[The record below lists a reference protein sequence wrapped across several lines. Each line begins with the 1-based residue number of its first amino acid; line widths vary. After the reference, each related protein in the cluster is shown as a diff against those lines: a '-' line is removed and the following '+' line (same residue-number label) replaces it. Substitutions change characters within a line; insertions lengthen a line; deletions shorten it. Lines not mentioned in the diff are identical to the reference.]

1 VDRVTQLTTVV
12 QQTLATMIKK
22 YCSHSGCKRLIDF
35 NKRYCDKHKPK
46 QQHVSKSSEFANDI
60 HSSSRWR
67 RTSRLY
73 REANPICEAC
83 LKASKEGDQS
93 HEKRAGML
101 NLATSVD
108 HIVPLF
114 AGGEP
119 YDWDNLQS
127 LCDYHHSL
135 KSQQEREQKK

>member
-1 VDRVTQLTTVV
+1 
-12 QQTLATMIKK
+12 MIAKK
-22 YCSHSGCKRLIDF
+22 YCSHSGCKRLIDL
-35 NKRYCDKHKPK
+35 NKRYCDKHKLK
-46 QQHVSKSSEFANDI
+46 DSHVSKTSEFANEI

-67 RTSRLY
+67 KTSLLY
-73 REANPICEAC
+73 REANPICEQC
-83 LKASKEGDQS
+83 LREAHHKADQRAD
-93 HEKRAGML
+93 KRAGERAGMM

-135 KSQQEREQKK
+135 KSQREREQKK

>member
-1 VDRVTQLTTVV
+1 MTV
-12 QQTLATMIKK
+12 KK
-22 YCSHSGCKRLIDF
+22 YCSHSGCKRLV
-35 NKRYCDKHKPK
+35 NLNERYCDRHKPK
-46 QQHVSKSSEFANDI
+46 QQHISKSSEFANEI

-67 RTSRLY
+67 KTSRLY

-83 LKASKEGDQS
+83 LKASKRAGQRAD
-93 HEKRAGML
+93 KRAGMM

-114 AGGEP
+114 AGGDP
-119 YDWDNLQS
+119 YDWNNLQS

-135 KSQQEREQKK
+135 KSQAEREQKK

>member
-1 VDRVTQLTTVV
+1 MTV
-12 QQTLATMIKK
+12 KK
-22 YCSHSGCKRLIDF
+22 YCAFGGCKRLV
-35 NKRYCDKHKPK
+35 NLNERYCSKHKPK
-46 QQHVSKSSEFANDI
+46 DSHTSKSSDYANEI

-67 RTSRLY
+67 RTSLLY
-73 REANPICEAC
+73 REANPICEQC
-83 LKASKEGDQS
+83 LCEASKE
-93 HEKRAGML
+93 AGMI

-119 YDWDNLQS
+119 YSWDNLQS

-135 KSQQEREQKK
+135 KSQREREQKNKPYRLFN

>member
-1 VDRVTQLTTVV
+1 
-12 QQTLATMIKK
+12 MIKK
-22 YCSHSGCKRLIDF
+22 YCAFGGCKRLV
-35 NKRYCDKHKPK
+35 NLNERYCDKHKPK
-46 QQHVSKSSEFANDI
+46 DSHVSKTSDYANEI
-60 HSSSRWR
+60 HSSNRWR
-67 RTSRLY
+67 KTSRLY

-83 LKASKEGDQS
+83 LRAQKEGDQS
-93 HEKRAGML
+93 REKRAGMI

-119 YDWDNLQS
+119 YDWSNLQS
-127 LCDYHHSL
+127 LCDYHHAL

>member
-1 VDRVTQLTTVV
+1 MTV
-12 QQTLATMIKK
+12 KK
-22 YCSHSGCKRLIDF
+22 YCAFGGCKRLV
-35 NKRYCDKHKPK
+35 NLNERYCDKHKPK
-46 QQHVSKSSEFANDI
+46 EQHTSKTSEFANEI
-60 HSSSRWR
+60 HASNRWR
-67 RTSRLY
+67 KTSRLY

-83 LKASKEGDQS
+83 LKASKRAGKRAD
-93 HEKRAGML
+93 KRAGMI

-114 AGGEP
+114 AGGDP

-135 KSQQEREQKK
+135 KSQRERENKKNKPYRLVIKPRTI

>member
-1 VDRVTQLTTVV
+1 MTV
-12 QQTLATMIKK
+12 KK
-22 YCSHSGCKRLIDF
+22 YCSHSGCKQLIDL

-46 QQHVSKSSEFANDI
+46 QQHVSSTSDYANEV
-60 HSSSRWR
+60 HSSSLWR
-67 RTSRLY
+67 RTSLLY
-73 REANPICEAC
+73 REANPICEQC
-83 LKASKEGDQS
+83 LKASK
-93 HEKRAGML
+93 RAGKGLDDTAGMM

-114 AGGEP
+114 AGGDP

-135 KSQQEREQKK
+135 KSQREREQKKISPKASN

>member
-1 VDRVTQLTTVV
+1 MTT
-12 QQTLATMIKK
+12 KK
-22 YCSHSGCKRLIDF
+22 YCSHSGCKQLIDL

-46 QQHVSKSSEFANDI
+46 QQHVSSTSDYANEV

-67 RTSRLY
+67 KTSRLY

-83 LKASKEGDQS
+83 IKASKEGDQS
-93 HEKRAGML
+93 RGKRADKRAGMI

-108 HIVPLF
+108 HIKPLF
-114 AGGEP
+114 AGGDP
-119 YDWDNLQS
+119 YDWNNLQS

-135 KSQQEREQKK
+135 KSQAEREQKK

>member
-1 VDRVTQLTTVV
+1 MVCR
-12 QQTLATMIKK
+12 K
-22 YCSHSGCKRLIDF
+22 YCSHSGCKRLVNLDQ
-35 NKRYCDKHKPK
+35 RYCDRHKPK
-46 QQHVSKSSEFANDI
+46 QQQQHISKTSDYANEI
-60 HSSSRWR
+60 HSSNRWR
-67 RTSRLY
+67 RTSLLY

-83 LKASKEGDQS
+83 LRASKEGDQS
-93 HEKRAGML
+93 REKRAGMI

-135 KSQQEREQKK
+135 KSQAEREQKK

>member
-1 VDRVTQLTTVV
+1 
-12 QQTLATMIKK
+12 MIKK
-22 YCSHSGCKRLIDF
+22 YCSHAGCKRLIPLSE
-35 NKRYCDKHKPK
+35 RYCDKHKPK
-46 QQHVSKSSEFANDI
+46 EQHVSKTSDYANEI
-60 HSSSRWR
+60 HSSNRWR
-67 RTSRLY
+67 KTSRLY
-73 REANPICEAC
+73 REANPICETC
-83 LKASKEGDQS
+83 LRASKEGDQS
-93 HEKRAGML
+93 REKRAGMI

-127 LCDYHHSL
+127 LCSFHHAL

>member
-1 VDRVTQLTTVV
+1 MV
-12 QQTLATMIKK
+12 AKK
-22 YCSHSGCKRLIDF
+22 YCSHSGCKRLIGL
-35 NKRYCDKHKPK
+35 NKRYCERHKPK
-46 QQHVSKSSEFANDI
+46 QQHTSKTSMFANEI

-67 RTSRLY
+67 KTSILY
-73 REANPICEAC
+73 REAHPICEAC

-93 HEKRAGML
+93 REKRAGMI

-119 YDWDNLQS
+119 FDWNNLQA
-127 LCDYHHSL
+127 LCDYHHAL
-135 KSQQEREQKK
+135 KSQREREQKK

>member
-1 VDRVTQLTTVV
+1 MTQLTTVV

-22 YCSHSGCKRLIDF
+22 YCAFGGCKRLVNL

-46 QQHVSKSSEFANDI
+46 QQHTSSTSDYANSI
-60 HSSSRWR
+60 HASNRWR
-67 RTSRLY
+67 KTSRLY
-73 REANPICEAC
+73 REANPICEQC

-93 HEKRAGML
+93 RGKRAGMI

-108 HIVPLF
+108 HIKSL
-114 AGGEP
+114 ADGGSA
-119 YDWDNLQS
+119 YDWNNLQS

>member
-1 VDRVTQLTTVV
+1 MV
-12 QQTLATMIKK
+12 AKK
-22 YCSHSGCKRLIDF
+22 YCSHSGCKMLIDL

-46 QQHVSKSSEFANDI
+46 QQHTSKTSEFANEI

-67 RTSRLY
+67 KTSQLY

-83 LKASKEGDQS
+83 LKASKGLD
-93 HEKRAGML
+93 KGLGNTAGMI

-114 AGGEP
+114 AGGSA
-119 YDWDNLQS
+119 YDWNNLQS

-135 KSQQEREQKK
+135 KSQAEREQKK